1 MPQPTAI
8 AQIYV
13 LLPGLQGRA
22 WQSGGL
28 LIARKAAAL
37 LQSHLPTQVVTYRDR
52 EPDVPYLADLLPTL
66 DPHALLIA
74 TWGPHINE
82 LSGQLAGRRLVYYAQ
97 SSGWPIRLPPT
108 IPVLC
113 LSRYILGQ
121 WMRAAPYNPLFLLG
135 PVLEPD
141 CRDQG
146 LARDIDVLFI
156 ERKSTAYLR
165 DHLVP
170 ALRERGN
177 VHTVRD
183 FIPRAELFQ
192 LYNRAQVY
200 LYSSAP
206 WPSGLVEGFG
216 FQPLEATICGCAV
229 FSNLHGGLADYLDPQ
244 LNAFKLE
251 VYALGYDVERIVARL
266 GVGPLNPPATLAALR
281 ATYSEAAFHAR
292 IDAILPEL
300 ARFFGY
306 AAHHPADI
314 ARLAY
319 VAPVPAWRQ
328 QLYRVKQRTTRAL
341 QRRPK
346 GAR

>member
-1 MPQPTAI
+1 MLQSPDLT
-8 AQIYV
+8 QIYV
-13 LLPGLQGRA
+13 LLPGLQSRA

-37 LQSHLPTQVVTYRDR
+37 LANHLPTQVVTYRDR
-52 EPDVPYLADLLPTL
+52 EPDLPYLADILPTL
-66 DPHALLIA
+66 DPGALLIA

-82 LSGQLAGRRLVYYAQ
+82 LTAQLAGRRLVYYAQ
-97 SSGWPIRLPPT
+97 SSGWPIQLPPT
-108 IPVLC
+108 VPVLC

-121 WMRAAPYNPLFLLG
+121 WMRAAPYNPLFLLSA
-135 PVLEPD
+135 VLEPD
-141 CRDQG
+141 CRDQS
-146 LARDIDVLFI
+146 LPRDIDVLFV
-156 ERKSTAYLR
+156 ERKSTIYLR

-170 ALRERGN
+170 ALRERCK
-177 VHTVRD
+177 VHTVRE
-183 FIPRAELFQ
+183 FIPRSELFQ

-206 WPSGLVEGFG
+206 WSSGLVEGFG

-251 VYALGYDVERIVARL
+251 VYALGYDVERILAQL
-266 GVGPLNPPATLAALR
+266 GTGPVNPPATLAALR

-300 ARFFGY
+300 ARFFAY
-306 AAHHPADI
+306 TAQYPADI

-319 VAPVPAWRQ
+319 VAPLSAWRQ
-328 QLYRVKQRTTRAL
+328 QLNRVKRRTTRAL
-341 QRRPK
+341 QRVQK